1 MFKGLKDRLKSF
13 GKKVDERFEES
24 ISEEEAKEKG
34 QHKDISAEK
43 SVEEAAAEERTS
55 DKAKEVSTEK
65 KGKSGKTEKAADVK
79 ETKGSSTQSGTEEVE
94 EIAPSKVG
102 FKKKF
107 STLLLKREIVIDEKN
122 LEVILD
128 ELEVPLLESDVAFE
142 VVEEISDK
150 LRSRLIGRTKKINE
164 KLSDIVLGEL
174 KDIIREILDKNK
186 FDFEDY
192 INSKL
197 KEKRPINII
206 FVGVNGTGKTTTIAK
221 FGKRLMD
228 NNNSVIIAA
237 GDTFRAGAIEQLEE
251 HANRLNVKMIKHKAG
266 SDPAAVIY
274 DAVKHAE
281 SKGIDIVLADTAGR
295 MHTKRN
301 LVEQLEKVKRVT
313 DPDMT
318 IFVDE
323 SIAGN
328 DAVERARMFNESVGI
343 DGSILTKLD
352 ADPKG
357 GTAISTSYVT
367 DKPIL
372 MFGIGQGY
380 DDLKKFDSQWLLDR
394 IFE

>member
-13 GKKVDERFEES
+13 GKKVDQRLEES
-24 ISEEEAKEKG
+24 ISEEEGEGKIA
-34 QHKDISAEK
+34 
-43 SVEEAAAEERTS
+43 EEAAAEERKVA
-55 DKAKEVSTEK
+55 DEVNEVKAKAEQL
-65 KGKSGKTEKAADVK
+65 GKAEKASKAAEVKKTK
-79 ETKGSSTQSGTEEVE
+79 ETTPASPKTEEVE
-94 EIAPSKVG
+94 DKASKVG

-107 STLLLKREIVIDEKN
+107 STLLLKREVVIDEKK
-122 LEVILD
+122 LEIILD

-150 LRSRLIGRTKKINE
+150 LRSRLVGRTKKINE

-174 KDIIREILDKNK
+174 KDIIKEILDKNK

-192 INSKL
+192 INSQL
-197 KEKRPINII
+197 KEKRPLNII

-221 FGKRLMD
+221 FAKRLMD
-228 NNNSVIIAA
+228 NNNSVVIAA

-251 HANRLNVKMIKHKAG
+251 HANRLSVKMIKHKAG

-281 SKGIDIVLADTAGR
+281 SKGIDVVLADTAGR

-313 DPDMT
+313 NPDMT

-367 DKPIL
+367 DRPIL
-372 MFGIGQGY
+372 LFGIGQGY
-380 DDLKKFDSQWLLDR
+380 GDLKKFDSQWLLDR

>member
-13 GKKVDERFEES
+13 GKKVDETFEKS
-24 ISEEEAKEKG
+24 LSEEEAEP
-34 QHKDISAEK
+34 AEPEE
-43 SVEEAAAEERTS
+43 SVESVEPVEEKEAESKEDKTINEAELEVPEVRTTS
-55 DKAKEVSTEK
+55 
-65 KGKSGKTEKAADVK
+65 KS
-79 ETKGSSTQSGTEEVE
+79 EEVE
-94 EIAPSKVG
+94 EVEEVGKTRSKVG
-102 FKKKF
+102 FGKKF
-107 STLLLKREIVIDEKN
+107 STLLLKREVVIDEKK
-122 LEVILD
+122 LDLILD

-150 LRSRLIGRTKKINE
+150 LRDRLVGRTKKINQ
-164 KLSDIVLGEL
+164 KLSDIVLEEL
-174 KDIIREILDKNK
+174 KNIIKEILDKNE

-192 INSKL
+192 INSQL
-197 KEKRPINII
+197 KEKRPVNII

-221 FGKRLMD
+221 FAKRLMD
-228 NNNSVIIAA
+228 NNYSVVIAA

-251 HANRLNVKMIKHKAG
+251 HANRLDVKMIKHKAG

-281 SKGIDIVLADTAGR
+281 SKGIDVVLSDTAGR

-301 LVEQLEKVKRVT
+301 LIEQLEKVKRVT
-313 DPDMT
+313 NPDLT

-328 DAVERARMFNESVGI
+328 DAVERARMFNESVGV
-343 DGSILTKLD
+343 DGSILSKLD

-357 GTAISTSYVT
+357 GTAISISYIT
-367 DKPIL
+367 GKPIL
-372 MFGIGQGY
+372 LFGIGQGY